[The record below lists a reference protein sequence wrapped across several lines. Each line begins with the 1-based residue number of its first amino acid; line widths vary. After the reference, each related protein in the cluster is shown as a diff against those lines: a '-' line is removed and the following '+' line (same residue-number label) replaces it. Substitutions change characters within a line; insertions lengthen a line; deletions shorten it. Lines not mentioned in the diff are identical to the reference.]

1 MDGLMLMKGVPSTG
15 LAVGRDVAA
24 RHHLPAAKV
33 YALGPRAA
41 AGSDGNTVEAS
52 APCVAA
58 KRSYVF
64 PLRLRRL
71 WPDEGEAVADK
82 GSDEV
87 AAAEKV
93 EKSVALE
100 EEEQEAVTEVAEH
113 RRDNWVLKILRVTSM
128 WAERGEPEA
137 GGDREVAAVEDG
149 DRCVGCESSLEDG
162 SEGCVVE
169 DEEEEKKVFDRESF
183 SRLLRRVS
191 LAEAELYAKMAYL
204 GSLAY
209 IVSKI
214 KVPN

>member
-1 MDGLMLMKGVPSTG
+1 
-15 LAVGRDVAA
+15 
-24 RHHLPAAKV
+24 
-33 YALGPRAA
+33 
-41 AGSDGNTVEAS
+41 
-52 APCVAA
+52 
-58 KRSYVF
+58 
-64 PLRLRRL
+64 
-71 WPDEGEAVADK
+71 AVADK

-128 WAERGEPEA
+128 WAEREEPEA